1 MHSGINPDKNGVRL
15 SDPAPLYENYTN
27 LDFDAKHLKRGWKRR
42 VVNFVVP
49 FFSKKVSFLVNIGCC
64 PDILD

>member
-27 LDFDAKHLKRGWKRR
+27 LDFDAKHLKRGWKGGGGGEFCGALFGKYR
-42 VVNFVVP
+42 
-49 FFSKKVSFLVNIGCC
+49 
-64 PDILD
+64 ILP

>member
-27 LDFDAKHLKRGWKRR
+27 LDFDAKHLKRGWK
-42 VVNFVVP
+42 
-49 FFSKKVSFLVNIGCC
+49 GG
-64 PDILD
+64 

>member
-27 LDFDAKHLKRGWKRR
+27 HDFDAKHLKRGWKRE
-42 VVNFVVP
+42 
-49 FFSKKVSFLVNIGCC
+49 GGGG
-64 PDILD
+64 